1 MFASIRAITNRRD
14 IVNVVRKATKCSPTA
29 VTRVPL
35 FASHTFSTY
44 NNRRSEN
51 SSDKGSDSL
60 KNRAS
65 FSDGERRGS
74 DLKSGRAPHQSHT
87 NDVFSPSNVEE
98 LDTVL
103 DIYRFAVTQ
112 LHRHN
117 VDYGHTTTNAYEDAA
132 FMILHELALPNDSD
146 IRSWYAAKVTRKE
159 KEHLMK
165 LLRQRCV
172 DQIPSPYLVGGCY
185 QQGLYFMVDKRV
197 LIPRSFIG
205 EILFKWQK
213 LYEDVAKRVTEK
225 KPLLLSSA
233 SSTLAVSENAFEFD
247 YNDYIG
253 ELIEQPPAA
262 ITSSSLPEPSTSSK
276 TTANDDAAAAAA
288 TALSQAVTKVLP
300 IDVTKVFTVLD
311 MCTGSGC
318 LAILAAKFLPNVE
331 HVDAV
336 DLSED
341 ALSVADENVESHGLD
356 EVVDL
361 HRGDLFTALPDSRL
375 AYYNLIIS
383 NPPYVTKADMELLP
397 EEYRKEPKMALVAGD
412 EGIDLIESIVQH
424 AARYLRPDGYLLCE
438 IGQTAEALERKYG
451 NVFAAKRT
459 YVVTDDVW
467 QKVLAGSGSPV
478 PTSTSVEEA
487 EAEAKSVL
495 WIDTELS
502 KREVFLA
509 SKACLEALSHK
520 IERTRQK
527 KADKLSKKATSKA
540 LSVA

>member
-1 MFASIRAITNRRD
+1 
-14 IVNVVRKATKCSPTA
+14 
-29 VTRVPL
+29 
-35 FASHTFSTY
+35 
-44 NNRRSEN
+44 
-51 SSDKGSDSL
+51 
-60 KNRAS
+60 
-65 FSDGERRGS
+65 
-74 DLKSGRAPHQSHT
+74 
-87 NDVFSPSNVEE
+87 
-98 LDTVL
+98 
-103 DIYRFAVTQ
+103 
-112 LHRHN
+112 
-117 VDYGHTTTNAYEDAA
+117 
-132 FMILHELALPNDSD
+132 MILHELALPNDSD

-213 LYEDVAKRVTEK
+213 LYADVAQRVAEK
-225 KPLLLSSA
+225 TPLSSST

-253 ELIEQPPAA
+253 EIIDQPPATA
-262 ITSSSLPEPSTSSK
+262 TTTASSAEPFTTPITPSSTASK
-276 TTANDDAAAAAA
+276 TTATTNNDNAAAAV
-288 TALSQAVTKVLP
+288 ALSQAVTKFLP
-300 IDVTKVFTVLD
+300 IDVTKVHTVLD

-341 ALSVADENVESHGLD
+341 ALSVADENIESHGLD

-361 HRGDLFTALPDSRL
+361 HRGDLFAALPDSRL
-375 AYYNLIIS
+375 AYYNLILS
-383 NPPYVTKADMELLP
+383 NPPYVTKADMDMLP

-451 NVFAAKRT
+451 AVFAAKRT

-467 QKVLAGSGSPV
+467 QKVLAGSSPM
-478 PTSTSVEEA
+478 PSAAASA
-487 EAEAKSVL
+487 DEAKSVL

-509 SKACLEALSHK
+509 SKACLEALSNK
-520 IERTRQK
+520 MERSRQK
-527 KADKLSKKATSKA
+527 KAEKVTKKERRTTDATPKPASTA
-540 LSVA
+540 